1 MKNTVLTPILKL
13 IGYAIL
19 GYGVGWIIYY
29 LSPTGTSENAPI
41 SCLTGATIFYIY
53 REYILPF
60 YRKERNKV

>member
-1 MKNTVLTPILKL
+1 MKNTVLTLILKL

-41 SCLTGATIFYIY
+41 SCLTGAVSFYIF

-60 YRKERNKV
+60 YRKSKV